1 MLKAEQFMYAGGSPV
16 DLRVAAGACAGISG
30 ASGSGKTRL
39 LRALCDLDPWQGSL
53 SLNGTA
59 AHAVPAPDW
68 RRRIGY
74 LPAESQWW
82 FDSVG
87 EHFPAAFPFEPDFC
101 WQAAGFEPD
110 TAGWEISRL
119 SSGEKQRLAI
129 LRLLVR
135 RPQALLLDEPTAH
148 LDEKNARQIEAL
160 LLQYRSQKNI
170 PVIWVG
176 HDKAQLERV
185 ADCRYLMHDGELV
198 PQ

>member
-1 MLKAEQFMYAGGSPV
+1 MYIGGHPV
-16 DLRVAAGACAGISG
+16 DLRVAAGECAGISG

-59 AHAVPAPDW
+59 AHAVSAPVW

-82 FDSVG
+82 YDTVG
-87 EHFPAAFPFEPDFC
+87 EHFPDKFQFEPDFG
-101 WQAAGFEPD
+101 WQAAGFEPE
-110 TAGWEISRL
+110 TSGWEVSRL

-135 RPQALLLDEPTAH
+135 CPQALLLDEPTAH
-148 LDEKNARQIEAL
+148 LDEKNARRMEAL
-160 LLQYRSQKNI
+160 LLKYRAEKNI
-170 PVIWVG
+170 PVIWIG
-176 HDKAQLERV
+176 HDQAQLGRV
-185 ADCRYLMHDGELV
+185 ADRRYLMHDGELV
-198 PQ
+198 QQ